1 MQRSSL
7 VSLRDSNFAP
17 RSALTVKRSITFL
30 FGTRPEA
37 IKLAPVVFLFRKQPE
52 FDCRVCVTGQHREM
66 LNQVLQ
72 SFDIRPDINLDIM
85 RPDQTLAEV
94 TAASVTA
101 IDAYLAGHRSD
112 LLLVQGDTTTA
123 FCGALAAFY
132 NHVPVAHVEAGL
144 RTGNLNAPWPEE
156 ANRAMI
162 SRIADLHFAPTESAR
177 ENLLREH
184 IPGDRITV
192 TGNTGIDA
200 LFHTTERAQRD
211 EFPDELRAV
220 SGFADLVLITG
231 HRRESFGDGFEG
243 ICRAIAELAAKFPG
257 AAFVYPVH
265 LNPKVR
271 NHVFPMLGNLSNVFL
286 TDPLSYPVFV
296 SMIRR
301 ARVILTD
308 SGGIQ
313 EEAPSLGKP
322 VLVLRE
328 TTERPEAVEQGAA
341 LLVGTDASR
350 IVAEASRLLTDHGHY
365 EEMSKVRH
373 LFGDGHASARIL
385 SACQRFLAAP

>member
-1 MQRSSL
+1 MKS
-7 VSLRDSNFAP
+7 V
-17 RSALTVKRSITFL
+17 ITLL

-37 IKLAPVVFLFRKQPE
+37 IKLAPVICLFKGQSDL
-52 FDCRVCVTGQHREM
+52 DCRVCVTGQHREM
-66 LNQVLQ
+66 LNQVLET
-72 SFDIRPDINLDIM
+72 FDIRPDVNLEIM
-85 RPDQTLAEV
+85 RPDQTLAQV

-101 IDAYLAGHRSD
+101 IDAYLAAQQTD
-112 LLLVQGDTTTA
+112 LLLVQGDTTAA

-144 RTGNLNAPWPEE
+144 RTGNLKAPWPEE

-162 SRIADLHFAPTESAR
+162 ARIADMHFAPTESAKK
-177 ENLLREH
+177 NLLLEH
-184 IPGDRITV
+184 IPQDRITV

-200 LFHTTERAQRD
+200 LFHATERAQHGKL
-211 EFPDELRAV
+211 PDELRAV
-220 SGFADLVLITG
+220 SGFDDLVLITG
-231 HRRESFGDGFEG
+231 HRRESFGEGFEG
-243 ICRAIAELAAKFPG
+243 ICRAIAELAERFPR

-271 NHVFPMLGNLSNVFL
+271 NHVFPMLGNRTNVFL

-322 VLVLRE
+322 LLVLRE

-341 LLVGTDASR
+341 LLVGTDARR
-350 IVAEASRLLTDHGHY
+350 IVAETSRLLTDCGHY
-365 EEMSKVRH
+365 DEMAKVRH

-385 SACQRFLAAP
+385 SACQKFLAAT